1 MTAQIPLTPPENNTP
16 AQLGEARAIQEA
28 AEEMA
33 SRKIQGTTE
42 ATRNEIT
49 KLFRNDT
56 RFEI

>member
-28 AEEMA
+28 AREME
-33 SRKIQGTTE
+33 SLEIQGTTK
-42 ATRNEIT
+42 ATRDEVT
-49 KLFRNDT
+49 KLFRKDT